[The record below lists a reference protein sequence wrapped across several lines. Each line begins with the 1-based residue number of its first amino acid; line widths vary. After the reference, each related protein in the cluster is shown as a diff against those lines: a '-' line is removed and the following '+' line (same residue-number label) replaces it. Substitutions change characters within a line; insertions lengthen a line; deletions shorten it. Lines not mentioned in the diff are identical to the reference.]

1 MNDPNSRMNSAYD
14 SIRTTNNYI
23 IKLWMSLLR
32 NVLIIKVLV
41 ILYKT
46 FDYCISLVTQRFKDQ
61 FVRTWNGLL
70 SIQNKWQYYCMFLD
84 TQTRGEKTEL

>member
-1 MNDPNSRMNSAYD
+1 
-14 SIRTTNNYI
+14 
-23 IKLWMSLLR
+23 MSLLR

-70 SIQNKWQYYCMFLD
+70 SIQNKWRYYCMFLD